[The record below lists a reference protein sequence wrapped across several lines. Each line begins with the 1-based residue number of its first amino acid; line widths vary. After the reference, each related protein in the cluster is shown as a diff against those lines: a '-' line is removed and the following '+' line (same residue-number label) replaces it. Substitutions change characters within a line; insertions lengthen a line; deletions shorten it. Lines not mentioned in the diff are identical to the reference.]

1 MAFLSENVEL
11 VAFLLLAS
19 SIFAS
24 APGVICSEL
33 NFKTTEE
40 DVLKLEPLL
49 RLRQLAAMSDSP
61 HHLQRTFLSKASL
74 EAGKLIQ
81 SWMEDAGMTTWV
93 DNIGNVHGRV
103 AGSNPS
109 APALLLGSHYDT
121 VIDAGMYDGAFGIIA
136 AIAAVKA
143 LHVGGYLNTF
153 PRPIEII
160 GFSDEEGVR
169 FQSTFLG
176 SAAIAGRF
184 SEHLLSVVDKSGI
197 TLEAALKTTSFPG
210 TAESISNL
218 KYDTASVWGY
228 VEVHI
233 EQGPVLEKQGISVG
247 VVKAIA
253 GQTRLSVNLK
263 GLQGHAGTV
272 PMAMRRDPM
281 AAAAAAIVSIEHIC
295 KHPEEFLNRELEQSQ
310 RDHFVSEGALVC
322 TVGEIA
328 TWPGAS
334 NVIPGMVSFT
344 VDIRAEDDEVRTSAV
359 ATIAKSI
366 QGMSHA
372 RQILSTIEVKHEAA
386 AMHCHSD
393 FQERLRL
400 AAKQAMQRLPSSG
413 MHADHESIPTLISG
427 AGHDALMM
435 AHLTKVGML
444 FVRCTGGISHSPDEN
459 VLEDDVW
466 AASLS
471 LKQFLDNEIPDHGA
485 IESTASQT
493 SV

>member
-1 MAFLSENVEL
+1 MGFLSENVEL
-11 VAFLLLAS
+11 IAFILVAF
-19 SIFAS
+19 SIFSS
-24 APGVICSEL
+24 APGL

-40 DVLKLEPLL
+40 DVLKLGPLL
-49 RLRQLAAMSDSP
+49 RLRQLAAISDSP
-61 HHLQRTFLSKASL
+61 HHLERTFLSKASL
-74 EAGKLIQ
+74 EAGKLLQ
-81 SWMEDAGMTTWV
+81 TWMEDAGMTTWV
-93 DNIGNVHGRV
+93 DSIGNVHGRA

-121 VIDAGMYDGAFGIIA
+121 VIDAGMYDGALGIIV

-143 LHVGGYLNTF
+143 LHVNGDLDTF

-160 GFSDEEGVR
+160 AFSDEEGVR

-176 SAAIAGRF
+176 SAAIAGKF
-184 SEHLLSVVDKSGI
+184 SEHLLSAVDKSGI

-218 KYDTASVWGY
+218 KYDTDSVWAY

-233 EQGPVLEKQGISVG
+233 EQGPVLERQGISVG
-247 VVKAIA
+247 VVGSIA

-281 AAAAAAIVSIEHIC
+281 AAAGAAIVSIEHIC
-295 KHPEEFLNRELEQSQ
+295 KHPEEFLNSDLEQSQ
-310 RDHFVSEGALVC
+310 RDHFVTEGALVC

-328 TWPGAS
+328 AWPGAS
-334 NVIPGMVSFT
+334 NVIPGEVSFT
-344 VDIRAEDDEVRTSAV
+344 VDIRAEDDSVRTRTVSMIV
-359 ATIAKSI
+359 KSI
-366 QGMSHA
+366 HEMGHT
-372 RQILSTIEVKHEAA
+372 RQVLVTIEVKHEAR

-393 FQERLRL
+393 VQEHLRL
-400 AAKQAMQRLPSSG
+400 AAKEALQKLPISG
-413 MHADHESIPTLISG
+413 LHADRQLIPTVVSG

-466 AASLS
+466 AVSLA
-471 LKQFLDNEIPDHGA
+471 LKEFLYNQITNHGT
-485 IESTASQT
+485 IGSTTSQ
-493 SV
+493 SIA